1 MKTRRAITWAVIAVV
16 LCAVAGVVAAVRR
29 ASPTASGD
37 SVPTGHVKRGDLDMK
52 VLLTGEVRASHS
64 EMLTAPPIGG
74 GSLQITHLLHTGTPV
89 KKGELV
95 MEFDPTEQHFKL
107 DQNRSELL
115 QAEQEIT
122 KAKADAAVVA
132 AQDKVALLKARFD
145 VRRAELDVQKN
156 ELVSTIDARKNDLAL
171 EQAKRVLAELEQDV
185 KSRSASNQATILLAQ
200 EKWNK
205 AKLAMDQA
213 QGNIDKM
220 RVTAPMDGLIAL
232 EKNEGAMGGFCCF
245 PGQSMPEYREGDQVE
260 PGRTVAQVID
270 ARDMELSAKVGEL
283 ERNNIKEGQSVD
295 IQLDAFPGNTFHG
308 TVKTVG
314 GANTRRMWDDD
325 TSTKFE
331 VTIKISTT
339 DPRMRP
345 GLTAHI
351 AINSDPRQ
359 NVLYVPRQALFLKES
374 KRVVYVRNGSNFE
387 SREVKI
393 QAENESRAAIENI
406 SVGTEIALID
416 PTAPRKTANS
426 GAPSPAGGG
435 GAP

>member
-16 LCAVAGVVAAVRR
+16 LCAVVGVVAAVRR
-29 ASPTASGD
+29 ASPTATGD
-37 SVPTGHVKRGDLDMK
+37 NVPTGHVKRGALDMK

-74 GSLQITHLLHTGTPV
+74 GTLQITHLLHTGTPV

-115 QAEQEIT
+115 QGEQEIT
-122 KAKADAAVVA
+122 KAKADAAVVG

-185 KSRSASNQATILLAQ
+185 KSRSASNQATILLAE
-200 EKWNK
+200 EKRNK

-220 RVTAPMDGLIAL
+220 RVTAPMDGLVAL

-245 PGQSMPEYREGDQVE
+245 PGQSMPEYHEGDQVE
-260 PGRTVAQVID
+260 PGRTVGQVID

-295 IQLDAFPGNTFHG
+295 IQLDAFPGSTFHG

-351 AINSDPRQ
+351 SINSDPRQ

-416 PTAPRKTANS
+416 PTAPRKTASS
-426 GAPSPAGGG
+426 GAPSPPGGG